1 MFFKVSIFFRSF
13 NVFLKFQS
21 FLFKVLTFSS
31 ASIMRSMF
39 LTTFD
44 NLACITFIRNFVSFH
59 QKVVSLYLFFTQWF
73 CFFVYVFSQ
82 CSSLYM
88 FFPNV
93 LLFRCFSPK
102 VVSFYMFF
110 IQWWCVL
117 CTCFSHHDVV
127 SVCVLLTQCF
137 SLYMFFTQ
145 FSSS

>member
-44 NLACITFIRNFVSFH
+44 NLACITFIGNFISFH
-59 QKVVSLYLFFTQWF
+59 QKRCSLYLFFTQWF
-73 CFFVYVFSQ
+73 CFFVYV
-82 CSSLYM
+82 L
-88 FFPNV
+88 PNV

-117 CTCFSHHDVV
+117 RTCFLHHDVV
-127 SVCVLLTQCF
+127 SVCVLLTQCS
-137 SLYMFFTQ
+137 SL
-145 FSSS
+145 